1 MSNKVLSTGPGF
13 GQADL
18 TNCER
23 ELIHL
28 AGSVQPH
35 GLLLALRE
43 PELRIVQASANVQAL
58 LGVHP
63 EGLLNQSVAELG
75 GDIEASIRQACA
87 AAPDLTEPAPLRCK
101 ARVGGVARDFE
112 GTLHRVASVGGRR
125 VLLVEIEP
133 VGAPSPSPSASATTA
148 TAVETVDIAGPQLR
162 ELLGAAVQRLSA
174 ASAIGTLADGVVR
187 CFRDMLGY
195 DRVMVYKFDPDGHG
209 KIIAEARDPRLES
222 LLGHHYPASDIPQ
235 RARELY
241 LRNRLRVLVDV
252 HYEPSP
258 LVPRQLPGT
267 DEELDMSM
275 CQLRSM
281 SPLHL
286 QYLKNMGVT
295 ATLVVSLVREGRLW
309 GLIACHHYTPRNLRF
324 AVRAAAGLLA
334 EVAATR
340 IAAIENYAHAQ
351 VAIQV
356 RRLEQRLVEAT
367 STEGDWRLA
376 LFRNPRTVLQPLE
389 ATGAALFH
397 EGELLT
403 AGEAPSSAEL
413 RALLQWIDAQPFD
426 GLFSCSSVARAN
438 PALDTLTPT
447 ASGVLAVKLSVSKPD
462 YLMWFRK
469 EQLLSVTWAG
479 DPSKPMVAKNPLEL
493 SPRSSFAAWSEIV
506 RGTALPWSSSEL
518 ALGRAFGAS
527 LVDII
532 VQINAVRLLIAE
544 HQLAQVR
551 STVSNAGEPVVIGD
565 AAGRALFANE
575 AFGALIGDAGAASC
589 GERQGPDSRGG
600 RANADSRETRARPT
614 PLDDL
619 PALFVESDLV
629 GKVLRALGQERQPWR
644 GELNLRLAG
653 GKTRPVAVRAEVVP
667 ARDGSV
673 LGFFMIFVDLTDTQR
688 ATEARR
694 HLERSLSQAV
704 DSTPAR
710 DSARVAGMNLQN
722 DVMGAILANAS
733 LAAMDIADGGP
744 ATAVAPLLEELE
756 LSTRRAAQLYGRMNL
771 FGA

>member
-1 MSNKVLSTGPGF
+1 MLGGPAF

-35 GLLLALRE
+35 GFMLALRE
-43 PELRIVQASANVQAL
+43 PDLRIIQASANVQAL
-58 LGVHP
+58 LGLHA
-63 EGLLNQSVAELG
+63 EDLLNQSVAELG
-75 GDIEASIRQACA
+75 GDIQASVRRACA
-87 AAPDLTEPAPLRCK
+87 PGCDLTEPAPLRC
-101 ARVGGVARDFE
+101 RVQVRGQPREFE
-112 GTLHRVASVGGRR
+112 GTLHRVNGVGGAH

-133 VGAPSPSPSASATTA
+133 VGAAH
-148 TAVETVDIAGPQLR
+148 VQVDTVDSPAEQLR
-162 ELLGAAVQRLSA
+162 QLLGAAVQRFCEA
-174 ASAIGTLADGVVR
+174 PAIGTLADGVVR

-209 KIIAEARDPRLES
+209 KIIAEARNPRLEP
-222 LLGHHYPASDIPQ
+222 LLGLHYPASDIPQ

-258 LVPRQLPGT
+258 LVPRQLPGSG
-267 DEELDMSM
+267 EELDMSM

-309 GLIACHHYTPRNLRF
+309 GLIACHHYSPRNLRF
-324 AVRAAAGLLA
+324 AVRAAADLLA

-340 IAAIENYAHAQ
+340 IAAIENYVYAQ

-376 LFRNPRTVLQPLE
+376 LFRNPSTVLQPLE

-403 AGEAPSSAEL
+403 AGETPSTAEL
-413 RALLQWIDAQPFD
+413 RVLMRWIAEQPFD

-438 PALDTLTPT
+438 PALDSLTPT
-447 ASGVLAVKLSVSKPD
+447 ASGVMAVKLSASRPD

-469 EQLLSVTWAG
+469 EQLVSMTWAG

-506 RGTALPWSSSEL
+506 RGTALPWSNTEL

-544 HQLAQVR
+544 HQISQIRA
-551 STVSNAGEPVVIGD
+551 TVGSSNEPVLIGD
-565 AAGRALFANE
+565 ARGRALFAND
-575 AFGALIGDAGAASC
+575 AFTALLGQAHAAS
-589 GERQGPDSRGG
+589 
-600 RANADSRETRARPT
+600 
-614 PLDDL
+614 LDDL
-619 PALFVESDLV
+619 PSLFTQPELV
-629 GKVLRALGQERQPWR
+629 AKVLASLGQERQPWR
-644 GELNLRLAG
+644 GELALGLPG
-653 GKTRPVAVRAEVVP
+653 GKALPVAVRAEVVP

-673 LGFFMIFVDLTDTQR
+673 LGFFLICVDLTDAQR

-694 HLERSLSQAV
+694 HLEDSLSQAV
-704 DSTPAR
+704 DDAPAQ
-710 DSARVAGMNLQN
+710 AGPRGAGITMQG

-733 LAAMDIADGGP
+733 LAAMDIAEGSSAP
-744 ATAVAPLLEELE
+744 TMAPLLEELE
-756 LSTRRAAQLYGRMNL
+756 ASTRRAAQLYGRIRL
-771 FGA
+771 FEG

>member
-1 MSNKVLSTGPGF
+1 MLSSPAF

-35 GLLLALRE
+35 GLMLALRE
-43 PELRIVQASANVQAL
+43 PELRIIQASANVQAL
-58 LGVHP
+58 LGVHV
-63 EGLLNQSVAELG
+63 EGLLKQSVAELG
-75 GDIEASIRQACA
+75 GDIQASIRHACA
-87 AAPDLTEPAPLRCK
+87 QAADLAEPAPLRCT
-101 ARVGGVARDFE
+101 VQLGGQQRHFE
-112 GTLHRVASVGGRR
+112 GTLHRVRGADGGG

-133 VGAPSPSPSASATTA
+133 VCAEHVQ
-148 TAVETVDIAGPQLR
+148 VETVDIPGPQLR
-162 ELLGAAVQRLSA
+162 ELLGSAVQRFSA

-209 KIIAEARDPRLES
+209 KIIAEARDPRLDS

-258 LVPRQLPGT
+258 LVPRQLPGSG
-267 DEELDMSM
+267 EELDMSM

-295 ATLVVSLVREGRLW
+295 ATLVVSLVREGKLW
-309 GLIACHHYTPRNLRF
+309 GLIACHHYSPRNLRF
-324 AVRAAAGLLA
+324 AVRAAADLLA
-334 EVAATR
+334 EVTATR

-376 LFRNPRTVLQPLE
+376 LFRNPRTLMQPLE

-403 AGEAPSSAEL
+403 AGEAPSTAEL
-413 RALLQWIDAQPFD
+413 RALMQWIDTQDFD
-426 GLFSCSSVARAN
+426 SVFSCSSVSRAN
-438 PALDTLTPT
+438 PALDSLTPT
-447 ASGVLAVKLSVSKPD
+447 ASGVLAVKLSTSKPD

-469 EQLLSVTWAG
+469 EQLLTVTWAG
-479 DPSKPMVAKNPLEL
+479 DPSKPMVANNPLEL

-506 RGTALPWSSSEL
+506 RGTALPWSNSEL

-544 HQLAQVR
+544 HQLTQVR
-551 STVSNAGEPVVIGD
+551 TTVGASVEPVVIGD
-565 AAGRALFANE
+565 AGGRVLFTND
-575 AFGALIGDAGAASC
+575 AFAALIAQSPSTSTD
-589 GERQGPDSRGG
+589 
-600 RANADSRETRARPT
+600 N
-614 PLDDL
+614 L
-619 PALFVESDLV
+619 PNLFTQPDLV
-629 GKVLRALGQERQPWR
+629 AKVLVSLGQERQPWR
-644 GELNLRLAG
+644 GELQLALKG
-653 GKTRPVAVRAEVVP
+653 GKTLPVAVRAEVVP
-667 ARDGSV
+667 ARDGTV

-694 HLERSLSQAV
+694 NLEQSLSQVVEEA
-704 DSTPAR
+704 PAR
-710 DSARVAGMNLQN
+710 HAAQPAGVGSQHG
-722 DVMGAILANAS
+722 DVVGAILANAS
-733 LAAMDIADGGP
+733 LAAMDIADGSSP
-744 ATAVAPLLEELE
+744 PTVAPLLEELE
-756 LSTRRAAQLYGRMNL
+756 ASTRRATQLYGRIQL
-771 FGA
+771 LS

>member
-1 MSNKVLSTGPGF
+1 VPGSPAF

-43 PELRIVQASANVQAL
+43 PELRVIQASANVEAL
-58 LGVHP
+58 LQTHV
-63 EGLLNQSVAELG
+63 EGMLKQPVAELG
-75 GDIEASIRQACA
+75 GDLHARLTEIVRQSG
-87 AAPDLTEPAPLRCK
+87 DLAEPAPLRCQLLID
-101 ARVGGVARDFE
+101 GQARDFE
-112 GTLHRVASVGGRR
+112 GTVHRVNGN

-133 VGAPSPSPSASATTA
+133 VGAAH
-148 TAVETVDIAGPQLR
+148 VVVDTVDIGGPQLR
-162 ELLGAAVQRLSA
+162 ELLGAALQRFSA

-187 CFRDMLGY
+187 CFRDMFGY

-209 KIIAEARDPRLES
+209 KIIAEARDPRLDS

-252 HYEPSP
+252 HYQPSP

-267 DEELDMSM
+267 NEELDMSM

-309 GLIACHHYTPRNLRF
+309 GLIACHHYSPRNLRF
-324 AVRAAAGLLA
+324 AARSAADLLA

-389 ATGAALFH
+389 ATGAALFY

-403 AGEAPSSAEL
+403 AGEAPSTAEL
-413 RALLQWIDAQPFD
+413 RALLQWIDTQSFD
-426 GLFSCSSVARAN
+426 GLFSCSSVSRAN
-438 PALDTLTPT
+438 AALDTLTPT
-447 ASGVLAVKLSVSKPD
+447 ASGVLAVKLSASKPD

-469 EQLLSVTWAG
+469 EQLLTVTWAG
-479 DPSKPMVAKNPLEL
+479 DPSKPMVANNPMEL

-506 RGTALPWSSSEL
+506 RGTALPWSNSEL

-527 LVDII
+527 LIDII

-551 STVSNAGEPVVIGD
+551 TTVGSSSEPVVIGD
-565 AAGRALFANE
+565 ANGRVLLANDAFARLLGRA
-575 AFGALIGDAGAASC
+575 DAG
-589 GERQGPDSRGG
+589 
-600 RANADSRETRARPT
+600 

-619 PALFVESDLV
+619 PSLFTQPDLV
-629 GKVLRALGQERQPWR
+629 DKVLVSLGKERQPWR
-644 GELNLRLAG
+644 GELALTLDGDR
-653 GKTRPVAVRAEVVP
+653 TRPVAVRAEVVP

-673 LGFFMIFVDLTDTQR
+673 LGFFMIFVDLTNSQR
-688 ATEARR
+688 VTEARR
-694 HLERSLSQAV
+694 HLEQSLSRAGHDALPPEDSRSLDMEPES
-704 DSTPAR
+704 
-710 DSARVAGMNLQN
+710 

-733 LAAMDIADGGP
+733 LAAMDIADGS
-744 ATAVAPLLEELE
+744 TAPTVAPLLEELE
-756 LSTRRAAQLYGRMNL
+756 LSTRRAAQLFGRIRL
-771 FGA
+771 FDS

>member
-1 MSNKVLSTGPGF
+1 MSTSPAF

-28 AGSVQPH
+28 AGSIQPH

-43 PELRIVQASANVQAL
+43 PDLRIVQASANVPQL
-58 LGVHP
+58 LGVQV
-63 EGLLNQSVAELG
+63 ERLLRQSVAELG
-75 GDIEASIRQACA
+75 GDIHARLLSACA
-87 AAPDLTEPAPLRCK
+87 GEADLAEPAPLRCQLQL
-101 ARVGGVARDFE
+101 GTTLRDFE
-112 GTLHRVASVGGRR
+112 GTLHRVTDAGGRR
-125 VLLVEIEP
+125 FLLLEIEP
-133 VGAPSPSPSASATTA
+133 VGHANVM
-148 TAVETVDIAGPQLR
+148 VETVHLSGGQLR
-162 ELLGAAVQRLSA
+162 EMLGLAVERFSA
-174 ASAIGTLADGVVR
+174 ASAVGTLADSIVR

-209 KIIAEARDPRLES
+209 KIIAEARDPRLDS
-222 LLGHHYPASDIPQ
+222 LLGHHYPATDIPQ

-258 LVPRQLPGT
+258 LVPPRLPGA
-267 DEELDMSM
+267 DEDLDMSM

-295 ATLVVSLVREGRLW
+295 ATLVVSLVREGKLW
-309 GLIACHHYTPRNLRF
+309 GLIACHHYSPRNLRF
-324 AVRAAAGLLA
+324 AVRAAADLLA

-356 RRLEQRLVEAT
+356 RRLEQRLIEAT

-376 LFRNPRTVLQPLE
+376 LFRNPRTVLQPLD

-403 AGEAPSSAEL
+403 AGEAPSTAEL
-413 RALLQWIDAQPFD
+413 RALMQWIDTQTFD
-426 GLFSCSSVARAN
+426 GLFSCSSVSKAE
-438 PALDTLTPT
+438 PDLDTLTPT
-447 ASGVLAVKLSVSKPD
+447 ASGVLAVKLSSTKPD

-479 DPSKPMVAKNPLEL
+479 DPSKPMVANNPLEL

-506 RGTALPWSSSEL
+506 RGTALPWSNSEL

-551 STVSNAGEPVVIGD
+551 ATVGSSVEPVVISD
-565 AAGRALFANE
+565 SNGRALFAND
-575 AFGALIGDAGAASC
+575 AFAALLGATSPPALVH
-589 GERQGPDSRGG
+589 
-600 RANADSRETRARPT
+600 
-614 PLDDL
+614 L
-619 PALFVESDLV
+619 PALFAQPDHVR
-629 GKVLRALGQERQPWR
+629 KVLVSLSQERQAWR
-644 GELNLRLAG
+644 GELDLLLADG
-653 GKTRPVAVRAEVVP
+653 TSLAVAVRAEVVP

-673 LGFFMIFVDLTDTQR
+673 LGFFLIFDDLTHSKR
-688 ATEARR
+688 ATAARR
-694 HLERSLSQAV
+694 HLEQSLSRV
-704 DSTPAR
+704 DDVTKQGDRPA
-710 DSARVAGMNLQN
+710 AGIKSHN
-722 DVMGAILANAS
+722 DVLSAILANAS
-733 LAAMDIADGGP
+733 LAAMDIADGSTAP
-744 ATAVAPLLEELE
+744 AVAPLLEELE
-756 LSTRRAAQLYGRMNL
+756 MSTRRATDLYGRIKL
-771 FGA
+771 FDA

>member
-1 MSNKVLSTGPGF
+1 MLTSPAF

-43 PELRIVQASANVQAL
+43 PELRVIQASENVQTL
-58 LGVHP
+58 LGIHV
-63 EGLLNQSVAELG
+63 ESLLKQPVAELG
-75 GDIEASIRQACA
+75 GDLHACLKA
-87 AAPDLTEPAPLRCK
+87 LGQRPHDLAQPAPLRCTVLVCGE
-101 ARVGGVARDFE
+101 AHAFE
-112 GTLHRVASVGGRR
+112 GTVHRVAGAGGTS

-133 VGAPSPSPSASATTA
+133 VGTA
-148 TAVETVDIAGPQLR
+148 HMLADTVDIPGPQLR
-162 ELLGAAVQRLSA
+162 ELLGAAVERFST
-174 ASAIGTLADGVVR
+174 ASTTGTLADSVVR
-187 CFRDMLGY
+187 AFRDMLGY

-258 LVPRQLPGT
+258 LMPRQPPGAS
-267 DEELDMSM
+267 EELDMSM

-309 GLIACHHYTPRNLRF
+309 GLIACHHYAPRNLRF
-324 AVRAAAGLLA
+324 AVRAAADLLA

-389 ATGAALFH
+389 ATGAALFY

-403 AGEAPSSAEL
+403 AGEAPSTAEL
-413 RALLQWIDAQPFD
+413 RALMQWIDAQSFE
-426 GLFSCSSVARAN
+426 GLFSCSSVVRSN
-438 PALDTLTPT
+438 PALDSLTPT
-447 ASGVLAVKLSVSKPD
+447 ASGVLAVKLSTSKPD

-469 EQLLSVTWAG
+469 EQLLTVTWAG
-479 DPSKPMVAKNPLEL
+479 DPSKPMVANNPLEL
-493 SPRSSFAAWSEIV
+493 SPRNSFAAWSEIV
-506 RGTALPWSSSEL
+506 RGTALPWSTSEL
-518 ALGRAFGAS
+518 ALGRGFGAS

-544 HQLAQVR
+544 HQLAQIR
-551 STVSNAGEPVVIGD
+551 TTVGSSAEPVVIGD
-565 AAGRALFANE
+565 ASGRALFANQ
-575 AFGALIGDAGAASC
+575 AFAAL
-589 GERQGPDSRGG
+589 RQ
-600 RANADSRETRARPT
+600 RAEPM
-614 PLDDL
+614 PLDNL
-619 PALFVESDLV
+619 PAIFTQPDHVAEMLASLS
-629 GKVLRALGQERQPWR
+629 RERQPWR
-644 GELNLRLAG
+644 GELRLLLAG
-653 GKTRPVAVRAEVVP
+653 GKTLPVAVRAEIVP

-673 LGFFMIFVDLTDTQR
+673 LGFFMIFVDLTDSER
-688 ATEARR
+688 ATEARQ
-694 HLERSLSQAV
+694 HLEQSLSKAV
-704 DSTPAR
+704 DAEPER
-710 DSARVAGMNLQN
+710 DGSRATRLGTRG

-733 LAAMDIADGGP
+733 LAAMDIADGN
-744 ATAVAPLLEELE
+744 TAPTVAPLLAELE
-756 LSTRRAAQLYGRMNL
+756 ASTRRATDLYGRIRL
-771 FGA
+771 FDL

>member
-1 MSNKVLSTGPGF
+1 VLTSPAF

-43 PELRIVQASANVQAL
+43 PELRIIQASANVRVL
-58 LGVHP
+58 LGLHV
-63 EGLLNQSVAELG
+63 ESLLKQPVAELG
-75 GDIEASIRQACA
+75 GDIEACIRDTCA
-87 AAPDLTEPAPLRCK
+87 QHTDLTEPAPLRCK
-101 ARVGGVARDFE
+101 VHVDGQTRSFE
-112 GTLHRVASVGGRR
+112 GTVHRVNGN

-133 VGAPSPSPSASATTA
+133 VGAAQVQA
-148 TAVETVDIAGPQLR
+148 ETLDIGGPQLR
-162 ELLGAAVQRLSA
+162 ELLGAAVQRFSA
-174 ASAIGTLADGVVR
+174 ASAIGTLADSVVR
-187 CFRDMLGY
+187 CLRDMLGY

-252 HYEPSP
+252 HCEPSP
-258 LVPRQLPGT
+258 LVPRQLPGSG
-267 DEELDMSM
+267 EELDMSM

-309 GLIACHHYTPRNLRF
+309 GLIACHHYAPRNLRF
-324 AVRAAAGLLA
+324 AVRTAADLLA
-334 EVAATR
+334 EVTSIR

-376 LFRNPRTVLQPLE
+376 LFRNAGTVLQPLE

-403 AGEAPSSAEL
+403 AGEAPSTAEL
-413 RALLQWIDAQPFD
+413 RALLQWVDGQSFD
-426 GLFSCSSVARAN
+426 GLFSCSSVSRAN
-438 PALDTLTPT
+438 PLLGSLTPT
-447 ASGVLAVKLSVSKPD
+447 ASGVLAVKLSASKPD

-469 EQLLSVTWAG
+469 EQLLTVTWAG
-479 DPSKPMVAKNPLEL
+479 DPTKPVVASNPLEL

-506 RGTALPWSSSEL
+506 RSTALPWSNSEL

-544 HQLAQVR
+544 HQLAQIR
-551 STVSNAGEPVVIGD
+551 ATVGSSSQPVVIGD
-565 AAGRALFANE
+565 ATGRALSANDAFA
-575 AFGALIGDAGAASC
+575 ALLGHEVPA
-589 GERQGPDSRGG
+589 
-600 RANADSRETRARPT
+600 
-614 PLDDL
+614 PLEDL
-619 PALFVESDLV
+619 PSLFTQPDLV
-629 GKVLRALGQERQPWR
+629 VKVLASLGQERRPWR
-644 GELNLRLAG
+644 GELELMLGA
-653 GKTRPVAVRAEVVP
+653 GKTRRVAVRAEVVL
-667 ARDGSV
+667 ARNGSV
-673 LGFFMIFVDLTDTQR
+673 LGFFLIFADLTDTQR
-688 ATEARR
+688 AAEARR
-694 HLERSLSQAV
+694 HLEHSLTEAV
-704 DSTPAR
+704 DTTPVLDTPGTTSVYAP
-710 DSARVAGMNLQN
+710 G

-733 LAAMDIADGGP
+733 LAAMDIADGSSAP
-744 ATAVAPLLEELE
+744 TVAPLLKELE
-756 LSTRRAAQLYGRMNL
+756 ASTRRAAQLYGRIRL
-771 FGA
+771 FDS